1 VFGKQYIKPFEK
13 VNEIINEIFYANYKL
28 NNRYWKDQGV
38 RSMEG
43 EELERHI
50 IQMHAAEKIIW
61 DDDEENDAIR
71 VRMQEAT
78 IQIEELYHKVLGA
91 R

>member
-1 VFGKQYIKPFEK
+1 
-13 VNEIINEIFYANYKL
+13 
-28 NNRYWKDQGV
+28 
-38 RSMEG
+38 
-43 EELERHI
+43 
-50 IQMHAAEKIIW
+50 MHAAEKIIW